1 MRFLVKLMMIFLVE
15 SSWGHFQ
22 ENFAKRSERENKMPQ
37 EVQERLRTPPKL
49 NLKQSLAMNQVVN
62 FYTLKEASSE
72 LCRNHSMEFSA
83 GLRSF
88 EPWAL
93 KMFDAS
99 SKMQSGILAG
109 NLFNFGSFD
118 QCIAVQ
124 AETAYG
130 PLKGKHCTL
139 KLRPDTALLKKI
151 LSYNNISEKR
161 WDQVKIFVE
170 NATLDWSICVPDS
183 CISSDVLPH
192 FQMLME
198 TLTEGLNL
206 TVNLK
211 EMNCLMEVSA
221 ERFSFFELAV
231 IFGMLAYVGFIAILT
246 AIDLNAPSR
255 ESKSNQLLSI
265 FSASRNAIKV
275 FARSAKARPDLDCVH
290 GIRFI
295 STCYV
300 IIGHRYLMMMFF
312 PVINSLQIINWTSY
326 YRSTAITGGT
336 LCVDTFFMISGML
349 VTIGFFEQ
357 ASKGKVNWFLF
368 YFYRYIRITP
378 PLAIVILWYCTLMHH
393 FGSGPLW
400 NDMLDIIQ
408 KPCQQYWWAAVLHI
422 QNYVHPY
429 PLCLT
434 QIWYLTCDMQYYF
447 LSPIILIPFRNDQVL
462 GSINFALL
470 FSLSVAV
477 NFYLAWAH
485 KYNGGVPVTNE
496 LFATEYF
503 QHHYI
508 APHVRSSTY
517 ILGLGFGMLIY
528 NQKGK
533 EWNVNTAFVVAGWL
547 VCAATMLASMLGCHV
562 FFVEEHDYNRLE
574 SSIYLAAS
582 RSAWTLGIGWMVWA
596 CINGYGGPINFIL
609 SLHIFRVFGKISYGI
624 YLLHMGMQ
632 YMISAAART
641 PHYFSDLASMYA
653 AVSDLFIMV
662 FCGFAFTILF
672 ESPLVQM
679 LSLLARKGNMK
690 RTVEVKPLNRH

>member
-1 MRFLVKLMMIFLVE
+1 MRFL
-15 SSWGHFQ
+15 

-139 KLRPDTALLKKI
+139 KLRPDTVLLKKI
-151 LSYNNISEKR
+151 LQQHFRKVEMGSSEDFRRKCY
-161 WDQVKIFVE
+161 
-170 NATLDWSICVPDS
+170 AGL
-183 CISSDVLPH
+183 
-192 FQMLME
+192 MLME

-211 EMNCLMEVSA
+211 EMNCLVEVSA
-221 ERFSFFELAV
+221 KRFSFIELAV
-231 IFGMLAYVGFIAILT
+231 IFEMLAYVGFTAILT

-255 ESKSNQLLSI
+255 ESKVLLVYNRKLNPRLSFLDKSNQLLSI
-265 FSASRNAIKV
+265 FSASRNATKIA
-275 FARSAKARPDLDCVH
+275 FMES
-290 GIRFI
+290 GFI

-312 PVINSLQIINWTSY
+312 PVINSLQIINWTTY

-477 NFYLAWAH
+477 NFYLAWTH

-547 VCAATMLASMLGCHV
+547 VCAATMLASMLGKD
-562 FFVEEHDYNRLE
+562 EQ
-574 SSIYLAAS
+574 I
-582 RSAWTLGIGWMVWA
+582 
-596 CINGYGGPINFIL
+596 
-609 SLHIFRVFGKISYGI
+609 
-624 YLLHMGMQ
+624 
-632 YMISAAART
+632 
-641 PHYFSDLASMYA
+641 
-653 AVSDLFIMV
+653 
-662 FCGFAFTILF
+662 
-672 ESPLVQM
+672 
-679 LSLLARKGNMK
+679 
-690 RTVEVKPLNRH
+690 

>member
-151 LSYNNISEKR
+151 LSYNNISEKVLQTFPR

-255 ESKSNQLLSI
+255 ET
-265 FSASRNAIKV
+265 
-275 FARSAKARPDLDCVH
+275 RPDLDCVH

-357 ASKGKVNWFLF
+357 ASKGKLF
-368 YFYRYIRITP
+368 CGKLEKVVLLVRLQQNCR
-378 PLAIVILWYCTLMHH
+378 YCTLMHH

-485 KYNGGVPVTNE
+485 KYNGGVPVTCVFVVFQKKNA
-496 LFATEYF
+496 L

-596 CINGYGGPINFIL
+596 CINGYGGLDASFFLQLILLRNFRLGPINFIL

-679 LSLLARKGNMK
+679 LSLLARK
-690 RTVEVKPLNRH
+690 

>member
-139 KLRPDTALLKKI
+139 KLRPDTVLLKKI
-151 LSYNNISEKR
+151 LQQHFRK
-161 WDQVKIFVE
+161 VKIFVE

-211 EMNCLMEVSA
+211 EMNCLVEVSA
-221 ERFSFFELAV
+221 KRFSFIELAV
-231 IFGMLAYVGFIAILT
+231 IFEMLAYVGFTAILT

-255 ESKSNQLLSI
+255 ESKIAFMES
-265 FSASRNAIKV
+265 
-275 FARSAKARPDLDCVH
+275 
-290 GIRFI
+290 GFI

-312 PVINSLQIINWTSY
+312 PVINSLQIINWTTY

-477 NFYLAWAH
+477 NFYLAWTH

-547 VCAATMLASMLGCHV
+547 VCAATMLASMLGKD
-562 FFVEEHDYNRLE
+562 EQ
-574 SSIYLAAS
+574 I
-582 RSAWTLGIGWMVWA
+582 
-596 CINGYGGPINFIL
+596 
-609 SLHIFRVFGKISYGI
+609 
-624 YLLHMGMQ
+624 
-632 YMISAAART
+632 
-641 PHYFSDLASMYA
+641 
-653 AVSDLFIMV
+653 
-662 FCGFAFTILF
+662 
-672 ESPLVQM
+672 
-679 LSLLARKGNMK
+679 
-690 RTVEVKPLNRH
+690 

>member
-93 KMFDAS
+93 KSGQKPQKPFHQKIGIFFPVFDAS

-124 AETAYG
+124 AETA
-130 PLKGKHCTL
+130 
-139 KLRPDTALLKKI
+139 
-151 LSYNNISEKR
+151 
-161 WDQVKIFVE
+161 
-170 NATLDWSICVPDS
+170 
-183 CISSDVLPH
+183 SDVLPH

-211 EMNCLMEVSA
+211 EMNCLVEVSA
-221 ERFSFFELAV
+221 KRFSFIELAV
-231 IFGMLAYVGFIAILT
+231 IFEMLAYVGFTAILT

-255 ESKSNQLLSI
+255 ENKSNQLLSI
-265 FSASRNAIKV
+265 FSASRNATKIA
-275 FARSAKARPDLDCVH
+275 FMES
-290 GIRFI
+290 GFI

-312 PVINSLQIINWTSY
+312 PVINSLQIINWTTY

-477 NFYLAWAH
+477 NFYLAWTH

-547 VCAATMLASMLGCHV
+547 VCAATMLASMLGKD
-562 FFVEEHDYNRLE
+562 EQ
-574 SSIYLAAS
+574 I
-582 RSAWTLGIGWMVWA
+582 
-596 CINGYGGPINFIL
+596 
-609 SLHIFRVFGKISYGI
+609 
-624 YLLHMGMQ
+624 
-632 YMISAAART
+632 
-641 PHYFSDLASMYA
+641 
-653 AVSDLFIMV
+653 
-662 FCGFAFTILF
+662 
-672 ESPLVQM
+672 
-679 LSLLARKGNMK
+679 
-690 RTVEVKPLNRH
+690 